1 MTGYKNTAEAMAEL
15 RRREADVK
23 ALYHAMGVLE
33 YDGET
38 VAPRDSADGRART
51 MGYLSGLLYAQTTDP
66 ALFELVDWLDARK
79 TELGFEEAREVKLVK
94 KQCDEIS
101 KIPAEEYVAYSE
113 LVSRANAVWH
123 DAKVNSDFASFAPY
137 LEKIVAFNIRQAGWL
152 HPEMETYN
160 ALLDSYEEGLTTDTL
175 DRFFGM
181 LRTGLVPVIEAVGKK
196 AQPDCAFLNQIY
208 PVGAQREMSLSIM
221 RLMGLNMDRII
232 LGEVEHPF
240 TTGFNLCDERITT
253 HFHEDDMMSNLFS
266 VLHEGGHAIYDMGS
280 EPRYDY
286 TVLCGG
292 SAMSIHESQSRFYEN
307 IIGRSRAFAGPL
319 LRLCRQYFPAQLEGV
334 TEDAFW
340 KAANKAQPSL
350 IRTEADELTY
360 CMHVMVRYEIER
372 ALVCGDLKVKDVPG
386 VWNELYKKYLGVVP
400 SCDREGCLQDSHWA
414 GGSLGYFP
422 SYALGSAY
430 GAQFLSVM
438 EKDVPQLWE
447 KVAEGDLSP
456 VTGWLHDKIHR
467 HGSLYTPAELMNDIC
482 GGFNAQYFIN
492 YLTNKYTELYQL

>member
-1 MTGYKNTAEAMAEL
+1 MKEL
-15 RRREADVK
+15 RKREADTN

-38 VAPRDSADGRART
+38 VAPKDSADGRART
-51 MGYLSGLLYAQTTDP
+51 LGYLSGILYEQTTDP

-79 TELGFEEAREVKLVK
+79 DELSFEEARELKTVK

-101 KIPAEEYVAYSE
+101 KIPAEEYVAFTE
-113 LVSRANAVWH
+113 LVSKANAVWH

-137 LEKIVAFNIRQAGWL
+137 LEKIVDFNIKQAGWL
-152 HPEMETYN
+152 HPEMKPYN
-160 ALLDSYEEGLTTDTL
+160 ALLDNFEEGLTTDAL
-175 DRFFGM
+175 DVFFGK
-181 LRTGLVPVIEAVGKK
+181 LRTDLVPLIEAVGKK
-196 AQPDCAFLNQIY
+196 PQPDCSFLAQSY
-208 PVGAQREMSLSIM
+208 PIPAQREMSLKVM
-221 RLMGLNMDRII
+221 EVMGLNMNRII

-253 HFHEDDMMSNLFS
+253 HFHEDDMLSNLFS
-266 VLHEGGHAIYDMGS
+266 TLHEGGHAIYDMGS
-280 EPRYDY
+280 DPKYEY

-307 IIGRSRAFAGPL
+307 IIGRSKAFAGPL
-319 LRLCRQYFPAQLEGV
+319 LKLCKEYFPQQMNGV
-334 TEDAFW
+334 TEDMFW

-360 CMHVMVRYEIER
+360 SMHVMVRYEIER
-372 ALVCGDLKVKDVPG
+372 ALIGGDLKVKDVPG
-386 VWNELYKKYLGVVP
+386 VWNELYKKYLGTTP

-430 GAQFLSVM
+430 GAQFLSIM
-438 EKDVPQLWE
+438 EKDVPDLWK

-456 VTGWLHDKIHR
+456 ATAWLHEKIHR
-467 HGSLYTPAELMNDIC
+467 HGGLYTPTELMNNIC
-482 GGFNAQYFIN
+482 GGFNAQYFVD
-492 YLTNKYTELYQL
+492 YLTKKYTELYKL